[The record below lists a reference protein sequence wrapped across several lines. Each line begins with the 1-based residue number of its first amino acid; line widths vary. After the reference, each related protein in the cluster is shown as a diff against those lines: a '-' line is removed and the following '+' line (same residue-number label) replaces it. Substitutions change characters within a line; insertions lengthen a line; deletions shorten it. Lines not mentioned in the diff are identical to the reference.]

1 MSGGDLSAQILVALK
16 ACANES
22 AGADAPLV
30 SVTME
35 FMRDK
40 DRAEVSA
47 SVTRKTRTLIF
58 VAAEARTGGA
68 IVATASSVHKIRS

>member
-1 MSGGDLSAQILVALK
+1 MSDADLSAQMLAALK

-35 FMRDK
+35 FIRDE

-47 SVTRKTRTLIF
+47 SVTRKTRTLVF
-58 VAAEARTGGA
+58 VAAEARTGDA

>member
-1 MSGGDLSAQILVALK
+1 MSDADLSAQMLAALK

-22 AGADAPLV
+22 VGANTPLV

-35 FMRDK
+35 FMRDE

-47 SVTRKTRTLIF
+47 GITRKTRTLVF
-58 VAAEARTGGA
+58 VAAEARAGDA